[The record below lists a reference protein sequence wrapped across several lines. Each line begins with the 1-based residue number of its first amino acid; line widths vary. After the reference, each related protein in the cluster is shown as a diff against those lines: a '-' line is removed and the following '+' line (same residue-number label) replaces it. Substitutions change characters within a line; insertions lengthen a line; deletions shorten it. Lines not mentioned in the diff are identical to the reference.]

1 MPSKELNL
9 PGTSAKALVM
19 LPIRVA
25 LWAAVVSFF
34 YPIFLIAATLRALY
48 LKLVYGPPSKI
59 LKYGTH
65 NAAKWPDFH
74 YPAHVLFDKTLDETK
89 LKDALVGLC
98 AEDGITAEKVEV
110 VFHHVPPNDWAENGS
125 WPSDHYHDI
134 IKGKDHGFTY
144 WDAAPLGKGTGHGN
158 VVKVHV
164 FNAVEEGKPTLMFYG
179 GCGNAWDGSSNFN
192 FVKELMSRYVGNKP
206 NNVFQKPEVLA
217 ESAAKMDEGSFL
229 YFLAKMPFNIAMQFL
244 PAVWNLIRT
253 SEWAGGNGVGWKLCA
268 MNFTVEE
275 SAQLYQGCKAIGIK
289 PFAAFTYAGVKA
301 AKEVFGEQPTA
312 ITQQASLQTRHYPAP
327 NQGST
332 RDLVGDWLIGPMQT
346 VPAGKYT
353 TDDAQKAYGEL
364 YHELKDI
371 GERTRN
377 AIWGKAYG
385 IFNSGAAGFELMPFY
400 NDYMHVWDKTIFM
413 NNYGVRTV
421 DEKAGFVAWNWNAP
435 LWLGINTINVNG
447 RTTTMVGSCF
457 YGTDLVH
464 ACRDN
469 IEGTLRDIMAK
480 APK

>member
-1 MPSKELNL
+1 MSRDSNQIDSRTQHARIAHNNFTILSFGTLFLPNQVSSVITLNLILAKKKESKRRVRLQCHARNSHSPTLTIFAEPLLPHAMPSKELNL

-164 FNAVEEGKPTLMFYG
+164 FNAVEEGKPTLMFY
-179 GCGNAWDGSSNFN
+179 
-192 FVKELMSRYVGNKP
+192 VR
-206 NNVFQKPEVLA
+206 
-217 ESAAKMDEGSFL
+217 
-229 YFLAKMPFNIAMQFL
+229 
-244 PAVWNLIRT
+244 
-253 SEWAGGNGVGWKLCA
+253 CA
-268 MNFTVEE
+268 
-275 SAQLYQGCKAIGIK
+275 
-289 PFAAFTYAGVKA
+289 
-301 AKEVFGEQPTA
+301 
-312 ITQQASLQTRHYPAP
+312 
-327 NQGST
+327 
-332 RDLVGDWLIGPMQT
+332 
-346 VPAGKYT
+346 
-353 TDDAQKAYGEL
+353 
-364 YHELKDI
+364 
-371 GERTRN
+371 
-377 AIWGKAYG
+377 
-385 IFNSGAAGFELMPFY
+385 
-400 NDYMHVWDKTIFM
+400 HV
-413 NNYGVRTV
+413 
-421 DEKAGFVAWNWNAP
+421 
-435 LWLGINTINVNG
+435 
-447 RTTTMVGSCF
+447 
-457 YGTDLVH
+457 
-464 ACRDN
+464 
-469 IEGTLRDIMAK
+469 
-480 APK
+480 